1 MNKPEFN
8 SGFSFWHEVYNM
20 SGQYFS
26 NNPDLKHDLQSYKI
40 EINGQEYR
48 FLTDAG
54 VFSKKYL
61 DFGTKTLLSVLEVSA
76 DAKTL
81 LDLGCGYGPIGIVMK
96 RRYEHLLVTLSDV
109 NERAVRLAAKNLLI
123 NEVDGNT
130 IVSDGF
136 DNLSNTFDV
145 ITLNPPIRAGK
156 EKVYELYDGAYDHL
170 NKDGKLWVVIQ
181 KKQGAE
187 STINHLNKLFNNCN
201 VILKNKG
208 YYILVSQK

>member
-8 SGFSFWHEVYNM
+8 SGFSFWYEVYNM

-76 DAKTL
+76 DAKSL
-81 LDLGCGYGPIGIVMK
+81 LDLGCGYGPIGVVMK

-109 NERAVRLAAKNLLI
+109 NERAVTLAAKKLI
-123 NEVDGNT
+123 N
-130 IVSDGF
+130 
-136 DNLSNTFDV
+136 
-145 ITLNPPIRAGK
+145 
-156 EKVYELYDGAYDHL
+156 
-170 NKDGKLWVVIQ
+170 Q
-181 KKQGAE
+181 
-187 STINHLNKLFNNCN
+187 
-201 VILKNKG
+201 
-208 YYILVSQK
+208 